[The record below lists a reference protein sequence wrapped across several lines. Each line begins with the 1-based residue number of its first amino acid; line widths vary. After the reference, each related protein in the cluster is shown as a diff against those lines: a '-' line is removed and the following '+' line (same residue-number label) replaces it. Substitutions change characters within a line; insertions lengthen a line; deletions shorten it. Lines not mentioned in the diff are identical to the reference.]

1 MIDTAPKWLDI
12 AEKKIEQ
19 GDLIEKSYE
28 GELDGKW
35 GHLLL
40 SKKKILFVREEGII
54 HKSYN
59 LDLDLPYDKIGMI
72 SHKGRF
78 KLEVIEGKGKK
89 YDFKSWE
96 VLAEKVEEGIDSLAH
111 LR

>member
-1 MIDTAPKWLDI
+1 MGASSSIK
-12 AEKKIEQ
+12 EKTLFRTRGGNYTDRSIE
-19 GDLIEKSYE
+19 LT
-28 GELDGKW
+28 
-35 GHLLL
+35 
-40 SKKKILFVREEGII
+40 
-54 HKSYN
+54 
-59 LDLDLPYDKIGMI
+59 LDLPYEKIGMI